1 MWGQACLSA
10 LPVFLVSASMMS
22 MITTMMTTVMMKLML
37 LMMKMLLM
45 VLMIGDDDPAGAS
58 PVYLA
63 FGVPCQWMCDEK
75 DALTRLAPDEIG

>member
-1 MWGQACLSA
+1 
-10 LPVFLVSASMMS
+10 
-22 MITTMMTTVMMKLML
+22 MMKLML

-75 DALTRLAPDEIG
+75 DALTRLAPDEIGQRLIPDKSHSVIITFMIMIMLVSVV

>member
-1 MWGQACLSA
+1 
-10 LPVFLVSASMMS
+10 
-22 MITTMMTTVMMKLML
+22 MMKLML
-37 LMMKMLLM
+37 MTMKMLLM

-63 FGVPCQWMCDEK
+63 VGVPCQWMCDEK